1 VEARVS
7 GRRIA
12 GLVAGV
18 GLLALSLV
26 LVLLAADVLRV
37 QRALE
42 HGDSRFGPVAG
53 GVGMWEA
60 DTTLP
65 AGVAERVL
73 GVDDDVAYR
82 AAVQRFRLAQPRQPV
97 QQFSQLT
104 VRAGAD
110 RRLAAAI
117 REEGDPQRRAALHL
131 LRGGLALEES
141 RLGSDSG
148 PPIRRA
154 VTQFRLAVELDPTNV
169 DAQYDLELALRL
181 LARSGDTSGGSG
193 ERAAT
198 PASGAGAGTAGRG
211 Y

>member
-1 VEARVS
+1 MS

-12 GLVAGV
+12 GLAAGV
-18 GLLALSLV
+18 ALLAVSLV

-37 QRALE
+37 QQALE

-53 GVGMWEA
+53 RNGMWEA
-60 DTTLP
+60 DTTLS
-65 AGVAERVL
+65 AGIAERLL
-73 GVDDDVAYR
+73 GVGDDVAYR
-82 AAVQRFRLAQPRQPV
+82 TAVQRFRLVRPREPV
-97 QQFSQLT
+97 QQFAQLT
-104 VRAGAD
+104 VRAGVD

-117 REEGDPQRRAALHL
+117 RAEDDPARRASLHV
-131 LRGGLALEES
+131 LRGALALEES

-148 PPIRRA
+148 PPTRRA
-154 VTQFRLAVELDPTNV
+154 ITQFRLAVELDPTNI

>member
-1 VEARVS
+1 MS

-73 GVDDDVAYR
+73 GVDDDMAYR
-82 AAVQRFRLAQPRQPV
+82 TAVQRFRLAQPRQPV

-117 REEGDPQRRAALHL
+117 REEDDPQRRAALHL

>member
-1 VEARVS
+1 
-7 GRRIA
+7 
-12 GLVAGV
+12 
-18 GLLALSLV
+18 
-26 LVLLAADVLRV
+26 
-37 QRALE
+37 
-42 HGDSRFGPVAG
+42 
-53 GVGMWEA
+53 
-60 DTTLP
+60 
-65 AGVAERVL
+65 
-73 GVDDDVAYR
+73 
-82 AAVQRFRLAQPRQPV
+82 PV

-117 REEGDPQRRAALHL
+117 REESDPQRRATLHL
-131 LRGGLALEES
+131 LRGALALEES

-154 VTQFRLAVELDPTNV
+154 VTQFRQAVELDPTNV